1 MLYLECSPPLLA
13 DMAEALSDAATSIKT
28 IVLNLNDDHLM
39 HPHEI
44 DIKFQQARKQSI
56 VRSKD

>member
-13 DMAEALSDAATSIKT
+13 DMAEVLSDAATSIKS
-28 IVLNLNDDHLM
+28 IVLNLNDDLM

-44 DIKFQQARKQSI
+44 DIKFQQARSAR
-56 VRSKD
+56 RSKD